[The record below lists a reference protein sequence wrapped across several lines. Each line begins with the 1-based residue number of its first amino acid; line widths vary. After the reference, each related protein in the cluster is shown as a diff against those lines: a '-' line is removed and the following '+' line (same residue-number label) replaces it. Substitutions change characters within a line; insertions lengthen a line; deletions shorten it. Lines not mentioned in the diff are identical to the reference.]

1 MSFTTPLFRACRRV
15 RLWHAATIAPA
26 ALAAALTAGAAAANG
41 PRFYPD
47 DPLWIDPE
55 TQDASGVARHR
66 PSLYYDFVDSTF
78 LRPGDRTDRRALNVN
93 TLDEVPDSSWFTNRI
108 GMRPLSLDEI
118 ARGPDEGGPVPGP
131 WTIVSSKTEGISPG
145 IVVNDAAGT
154 LYFVK
159 FDPAAHPEMGSGA
172 EIISTK
178 IFHALGYHVPEIYI
192 PHVRRE
198 DLRLTPETMIEEP
211 DGRRRPMTAAD
222 LEELLARA
230 ARHPDG
236 TYRVIAGKTVPG
248 RTIGPFRYYG
258 TRPDDPNDIFPH
270 EHRRE
275 LRAIRVFAAW
285 LAHNDLKSDNTLDT
299 LIDVGGRRIVRHYIR
314 DFNSTLGS
322 SSIYAKQRR
331 EGYEHI
337 WEAKPTFRRML
348 TFGLYFDGWLLQRF
362 PDIPSVGHFE
372 AAYFRPGQWRPTY
385 PQPALDNARPDDTF
399 WAARRVMAFSDEMLR
414 AAVRTAAYSD
424 PRAEPYLVE
433 TLAKRRDKIG
443 RVWLTDVNP
452 VVDPALDAGGRLTF
466 GNAAVA
472 TGVASPPAEY
482 RVRWF
487 AFDNHSGQASPARE
501 ETLQGAEAQ
510 APAALLGRD
519 YLMVEIRAVHA
530 DHPSWAEPVRA
541 FLRREG
547 GAWKT
552 VGFERLPET
561 R

>member
-1 MSFTTPLFRACRRV
+1 MPAPSSLPGAGRTARGGRV
-15 RLWHAATIAPA
+15 A
-26 ALAAALTAGAAAANG
+26 ALGGAVLAAVLTAGAMANG

-47 DPLWIDPE
+47 DPIWVDPE
-55 TQDASGVARHR
+55 TQDASDTARHR
-66 PSLYYDFVDSTF
+66 PSLYYDFLDSTF
-78 LRPGDRTDRRALNVN
+78 FKPGDRTDRRALNVN

-108 GMRPLSLDEI
+108 GRRPLSLEEL
-118 ARGPDEGGPVPGP
+118 ARGPDEGGPAPGP

-145 IVVNDAAGT
+145 IVVNDAAGM

-159 FDPAAHPEMGSGA
+159 FDPVAYPELGSGA
-172 EIISTK
+172 EIVSTK

-198 DLRLTPETMIEEP
+198 DLRLSPETLIEEP

-222 LEELLARA
+222 LEALLARA

-236 TYRVIAGKTVPG
+236 TFRVIAGKAVPG
-248 RTIGPFRYYG
+248 RPIGPFRYYG

-331 EGYEHI
+331 EGHEHI
-337 WEAKPTFRRML
+337 WEARPTFRRIL

-372 AAYFRPGQWRPTY
+372 AAYFRPERWRPTY

-399 WAARRVMAFSDEMLR
+399 WAARRVMAFTDDMLR
-414 AAVRTAAYSD
+414 AAVRTAQFSD
-424 PRAEPYLVE
+424 PRAGPYLVE

-443 RVWLTDVNP
+443 RVWLTNVNP
-452 VVDPALDAGGRLTF
+452 IVDVALDGSGRLSF
-466 GNAAVA
+466 ANAAVEA
-472 TGVASPPAEY
+472 GVAAPPASY

-487 AFDNHSGQASPARE
+487 AFDNNTGQSSPASDE
-501 ETLQGAEAQ
+501 EALQSPEMQ
-510 APAALLGRD
+510 APATLLTRE
-519 YLMVEIRAVHA
+519 YLVAEIRAIHA

-541 FLRREG
+541 FFRRAG
-547 GAWKT
+547 SGWQT
-552 VGFERLPET
+552 VGFERLPD
-561 R
+561 RR